1 MKIIALSVIVAA
13 ALGAAACFALTANQT
28 FAYQRYTT
36 PGAHV
41 PEPGTNLVGPHWTG
55 NP

>member
-1 MKIIALSVIVAA
+1 MKVIALSVVVAA
-13 ALGAAACFALTANQT
+13 ALGAAAGFALTANQT

-41 PEPGTNLVGPHWTG
+41 SDPGTNLVGPHWRG
-55 NP
+55 SI